1 MTALRQNLAELVRAL
16 CVLALVFLSFGH
28 QAMAFGPADQAS
40 PSKILLADG
49 TVPIFCGQSGPQG
62 DPGQHDPCPL
72 YSIGAGF
79 DLPAPPSNG
88 ALVFVGVSY
97 IAYGHPRVVRVA
109 PALVVS
115 AQPRG
120 PPLV

>member
-1 MTALRQNLAELVRAL
+1 MRAL

-28 QAMAFGPADQAS
+28 QAMAFGPADQ
-40 PSKILLADG
+40 PSERKIVLADG

-62 DPGQHDPCPL
+62 DPGKHDPCPV

-79 DLPAPPSNG
+79 DLPAPPG
-88 ALVFVGVSY
+88 DGVPAFVALSY
-97 IAYGHPRVVRVA
+97 IAYGPAPVA
-109 PALVVS
+109 PVPPALVVS